1 MLRAGEEL
9 PNLNE
14 PGYWPSFTGVYRYE
28 CLFQG
33 KKEDRKCYKL
43 LIPEASDCVRVKLN
57 DTDLGFLAGFPAR
70 ADITA
75 ALKDGENRLELQVF
89 TTLVWSRKDG
99 ASTHL
104 QIPATGITEIPVVE
118 CYETG
123 QEADK
128 EERNK

>member
-1 MLRAGEEL
+1 MSACSR
-9 PNLNE
+9 
-14 PGYWPSFTGVYRYE
+14 
-28 CLFQG
+28 G
-33 KKEDRKCYKL
+33 KKEDGKCYKL

-123 QEADK
+123 QEPDK

>member
-1 MLRAGEEL
+1 M
-9 PNLNE
+9 
-14 PGYWPSFTGVYRYE
+14 
-28 CLFQG
+28 
-33 KKEDRKCYKL
+33 
-43 LIPEASDCVRVKLN
+43 
-57 DTDLGFLAGFPAR
+57 
-70 ADITA
+70 
-75 ALKDGENRLELQVF
+75 F